1 MMAHTELGVPLRE
14 RVQRV
19 GLMHG
24 HLIVKGLYET
34 QTTCPSPRL
43 PV

>member
-34 QTTCPSPRL
+34 QMTCPSPRL